1 MSFVAGCEC
10 DLHITCI
17 YNHMQ
22 NMIPKT
28 WKTIIHSPK
37 IDGLEPYVASR
48 IWWHQV
54 QPRRCTNQQNEG
66 PINLSANCLCYKG
79 AFAQKL
85 ASQQAGTGS
94 VISVIPFFH
103 LALSKYQVGLRPFEG
118 CIKYPCGALQR
129 EARYEVDGGAPM
141 WMRLEQNEVLNP
153 DQAWRGLRLEF
164 NWCS

>member
-1 MSFVAGCEC
+1 MCFIPHLVAPSSAQA
-10 DLHITCI
+10 L
-17 YNHMQ
+17 
-22 NMIPKT
+22 K
-28 WKTIIHSPK
+28 
-37 IDGLEPYVASR
+37 
-48 IWWHQV
+48 
-54 QPRRCTNQQNEG
+54 NQQNEG
-66 PINLSANCLCYKG
+66 PINFSANCLCYKG

-164 NWCS
+164 NWCSSR